1 MTTNFPEKGDD
12 KKISLRNS
20 NFPQFDYKF
29 AKAMKDNTPK
39 IWRAGGNIRGNEAY
53 EFWTKA
59 RNGQETEGVTKWI
72 KEREAWASRHFRDG
86 KQFKDDPT
94 LQPNMSNVAGVVAQ
108 IKWGVIGTLG
118 EQRMKDAILELTK
131 KQEGKKNIDI
141 KQVSASVKKALEK
154 KVKDHNEEV
163 KDSKVKW
170 NARTTL
176 AELTKVME
184 RGIGAY
190 KTNPQSVR
198 PSVSS
203 PEQWGYARVN
213 SFLFALRT
221 GRFQGGKH
229 DTDLLP
235 EDHPMKPKKDEEKK
249 MVDIE
254 KRHIIAVSED
264 EDSVTIKYGKSDD
277 YESGLQ
283 SREKDEDKMDHLEEE
298 EKDAHYDEEKD
309 MHEDEEKDGHEDEKK
324 EMTDEEERDAHEEE
338 EEEEE
343 EDKQD
348 KAFSNNVVYRH
359 FSLKSEESE
368 MIDEKNRTVRI
379 AFSSEQPYE
388 RDFGIEI
395 LDHDRAN
402 LEFMASGNAPLLLD
416 HDATKQIGI
425 VENASIDSDKV
436 GRATVRFGKSPLAEE
451 VFNDV
456 KDGIRRNISVGYE
469 VFDMKAVEKGSEEE
483 GSSKRTF
490 RVAFKPLEASIVSI
504 PADTSVGV
512 GRSASIT
519 TNNRIEGKNNMSEE
533 KTVNPNDILKA
544 ERKRVDEILAL
555 GSEHNCKDLANDH
568 IKSET
573 SVEEF
578 KGVLLNQIKDKPL
591 SSGNELG
598 LSKREKQE
606 YSLFK
611 MINGQLSGRWDNATF
626 ERECSDEIAKRTGK
640 APQGM
645 YVPTEIFARD
655 LTQGTATAG
664 GHITPDTHRGDLYI
678 DALREQAS
686 VLRAGATV
694 FRGLKGDIKIPRL
707 TTKGTVGF
715 VAENSAVS
723 ETNQAFDQVTM
734 TQRDLGGFVDISRQ
748 LMNNANPSIEQIVRN
763 DMTQQIAL
771 KIDDVAFEGGASNEP
786 TGITQTAGIG
796 SVAIG
801 TNGGAITYDA
811 TIDLIKEVATDNAL
825 KGSLGYAVTPEVVY
839 QMRKT
844 PKVASTDSM
853 MIMDSADSLNGY
865 PVFQTS
871 QLPKDLTKGSLSS
884 TAHAMIFGNFQDLLV
899 GFYSGL
905 DILVDQF
912 TGASAGT
919 VRLVFF
925 QGVDIAVRHPESFS
939 AILDIDET
947 A

>member
-1 MTTNFPEKGDD
+1 MATNFPEKGDD

-39 IWRAGGNIRGNEAY
+39 IWRAGGNIRGNEAFEY
-53 EFWTKA
+53 WTKA
-59 RNGQETEGVTKWI
+59 RNGNESEGTIKWI

-118 EQRMKDAILELTK
+118 EQRMKDVILELTK

-141 KQVSASVKKALEK
+141 KQVSETVKKALEK

-163 KDSKVKW
+163 SDAKVKW

-176 AELTKVME
+176 AELIKVME

-190 KTNPQSVR
+190 KTNPESVR
-198 PSVSS
+198 PSVGS

-235 EDHPMKPKKDEEKK
+235 EDHPMKPKKEEEKQ
-249 MVDIE
+249 MTEELE
-254 KRHIIAVSED
+254 KRHVIAVSED
-264 EDSVTIKYGKSDD
+264 DESVTIK
-277 YESGLQ
+277 LA
-283 SREKDEDKMDHLEEE
+283 KDHK
-298 EKDAHYDEEKD
+298 
-309 MHEDEEKDGHEDEKK
+309 EDE
-324 EMTDEEERDAHEEE
+324 MMRSMDEEE
-338 EEEEE
+338 
-343 EDKQD
+343 KQD

-359 FSLKSEESE
+359 FSLKSEDSQ
-368 MIDEKNRTVRI
+368 MIDEDKRTVRI

-436 GRATVRFGKSPLAEE
+436 GRATVRFGKSKLAEE

-490 RVAFKPLEASIVSI
+490 RVGFKPLEASIVSI

-519 TNNRIEGKNNMSEE
+519 TNNRIEGKKQMSEE

-555 GSEHNCKDLANDH
+555 GSEHNCKDLANEH
-568 IKSET
+568 IKAET

-591 SSGNELG
+591 ASGQELG
-598 LSKREKQE
+598 LSKKEKQE

-611 MINGQLSGRWDNATF
+611 MINGQLSGRWENATF
-626 ERECSDEIAKRTGK
+626 ERECSDEIARRTGK

-664 GHITPDTHRGDLYI
+664 GHVTPDVHRGDLYI
-678 DALREQAS
+678 DALREQAT

-748 LMNNANPSIEQIVRN
+748 LINNSNPSIEQIVRN
-763 DMTQQIAL
+763 DMTGQIAL
-771 KIDDVAFEGGASNEP
+771 KIDDVAFEGGGSNEP
-786 TGITQTAGIG
+786 TGITQTSGIG

-811 TIDLIKEVATDNAL
+811 TIDLIKEVAVDNGL
-825 KGSLGYAVTPEVVY
+825 KGALGYCVTPEVVY

-853 MIMDSADSLNGY
+853 MIMDVADALNGY
-865 PVFQTS
+865 PVYQTS
-871 QLPKDLTKGSLSS
+871 QLPKDLTKGTLSS
-884 TAHAMIFGNFQDLLV
+884 TAHAMIFGNWNDLLV

-905 DILVDQF
+905 DILVDPF
-912 TGASAGT
+912 TASSAGT

-925 QGVDIAVRHPESFS
+925 QGVDIAVRHAQSFS

>member
-1 MTTNFPEKGDD
+1 MATNFPEKGDD

-20 NFPQFDYKF
+20 NFPQFGYRF
-29 AKAMKDNTPK
+29 AKSMKDNTPK
-39 IWRAGGNIRGNEAY
+39 IWRAGGNIRGNEAF

-86 KQFKDDPT
+86 KQFKDDPS
-94 LQPNMSNVAGVVAQ
+94 LQPNMSNVGGVVAQ

-118 EQRMKDAILELTK
+118 EQRMKDVILELTK

-141 KQVSASVKKALEK
+141 KQVSATVKKALEK

-176 AELTKVME
+176 SELTKVME

-190 KTNPQSVR
+190 KTNPSSVR

-229 DTDLLP
+229 DQDLLP
-235 EDHPMKPKKDEEKK
+235 KDHPMKPKKDEEKK

-264 EDSVTIKYGKSDD
+264 EESVTIKYA
-277 YESGLQ
+277 
-283 SREKDEDKMDHLEEE
+283 KDHEEEDMTRMNEEE
-298 EKDAHYDEEKD
+298 EKEINEE
-309 MHEDEEKDGHEDEKK
+309 EDRQDDDKK
-324 EMTDEEERDAHEEE
+324 EMTEEENKMSEEEEKMSEEEDKAEEYDDEEKEEE
-338 EEEEE
+338 EEE
-343 EDKQD
+343 KQD
-348 KAFSNNVVYRH
+348 KASSHSLTYRH

-368 MIDEKNRTVRI
+368 IVDEDNRTVRI

-544 ERKRVDEILAL
+544 ERRRVDEILAL

-655 LTQGTATAG
+655 LTQGSATAG
-664 GHITPDTHRGDLYI
+664 GNITPDVHRGDLYI
-678 DALREQAS
+678 DALRSEAT
-686 VLRAGATV
+686 VLRAGAQV
-694 FRGLKGDIKIPRL
+694 FTGLKGDIKIPRL

-771 KIDDVAFEGGASNEP
+771 KIDDVAFEGGGSNEP
-786 TGITQTAGIG
+786 TGITQTSGIG

-865 PVFQTS
+865 PVFQSS
-871 QLPKDLTKGSLSS
+871 QLPKNLTKGSLSS
-884 TAHAMIFGNFQDLLV
+884 TAHAMIFGNFKDLLV

>member
-1 MTTNFPEKGDD
+1 MATNFPEKGDD

-118 EQRMKDAILELTK
+118 EQRMKDVILELTK

-141 KQVSASVKKALEK
+141 KQVSETVKKALEK

-163 KDSKVKW
+163 SDAKVKW

-176 AELTKVME
+176 AELIKVME

-190 KTNPQSVR
+190 KTNPESVR
-198 PSVSS
+198 PSVGS

-235 EDHPMKPKKDEEKK
+235 EDHPMKPKKEEEKQ
-249 MVDIE
+249 MTEELE
-254 KRHIIAVSED
+254 KRHVIAVSED
-264 EDSVTIKYGKSDD
+264 DESVTIKLAKDHKDD
-277 YESGLQ
+277 EMMRS
-283 SREKDEDKMDHLEEE
+283 MDEE
-298 EKDAHYDEEKD
+298 EKENDYEEEKEINNEEDTKSHYDEE
-309 MHEDEEKDGHEDEKK
+309 K
-324 EMTDEEERDAHEEE
+324 EMTDEEEKMSEEEDKAEEYDDEKEEE
-338 EEEEE
+338 EEE
-343 EDKQD
+343 KQD

-359 FSLKSEESE
+359 FSLKSEDSE
-368 MIDEKNRTVRI
+368 MIDEDKRTVRI

-436 GRATVRFGKSPLAEE
+436 GRATVRFGRSKLAEE

-490 RVAFKPLEASIVSI
+490 RVGFKPLEASIVSI

-519 TNNRIEGKNNMSEE
+519 TNNRIEGKKQMSEE

-555 GSEHNCKDLANDH
+555 GSEHNCKDLANEH
-568 IKSET
+568 IKAET

-591 SSGNELG
+591 ASGQELG
-598 LSKREKQE
+598 LSKKEKQE

-611 MINGQLSGRWDNATF
+611 MINGQLSGRWENATF
-626 ERECSDEIAKRTGK
+626 ERECSDEIARRTGK

-664 GHITPDTHRGDLYI
+664 GHVTPDVHRGDLYI
-678 DALREQAS
+678 DALREQAT

-748 LMNNANPSIEQIVRN
+748 LINNSNPSIEQIVRN
-763 DMTQQIAL
+763 DMTGQIAL
-771 KIDDVAFEGGASNEP
+771 KIDDVAFEGGGSNEP
-786 TGITQTAGIG
+786 TGITQTSGIG

-801 TNGGAITYDA
+801 TNGGAITYNA
-811 TIDLIKEVATDNAL
+811 TVDLIKEVAVDNGL
-825 KGSLGYAVTPEVVY
+825 KGSLGYCVTPEVVY

-844 PKVASTDSM
+844 PKVSSTDSV
-853 MIMDSADSLNGY
+853 MIMDMADALNGY
-865 PVFQTS
+865 PVYQTS
-871 QLPKDLTKGSLSS
+871 QLPKDLTKGTLSS
-884 TAHAMIFGNFQDLLV
+884 TAHAMIFGNWADLLV

-905 DILVDQF
+905 DILVDPF
-912 TGASAGT
+912 TASSAGT

-925 QGVDIAVRHPESFS
+925 QGVDIAVRHAQSFS

>member
-39 IWRAGGNIRGNEAY
+39 MWRAGGNIRGNEAY

-118 EQRMKDAILELTK
+118 EQRMKDVILELTK

-141 KQVSASVKKALEK
+141 KQVSESVKKALEK

-170 NARTTL
+170 NSRTTL
-176 AELTKVME
+176 AELIKVME

-190 KTNPQSVR
+190 KTNPESVR

-235 EDHPMKPKKDEEKK
+235 EDHPMKPKKEEEKQ
-249 MVDIE
+249 MTEELE
-254 KRHIIAVSED
+254 KRHVIAVSED
-264 EDSVTIKYGKSDD
+264 DESVTIKLAKDHKDD
-277 YESGLQ
+277 EMMRS
-283 SREKDEDKMDHLEEE
+283 MEEE
-298 EKDAHYDEEKD
+298 EKENDYEE
-309 MHEDEEKDGHEDEKK
+309 EK
-324 EMTDEEERDAHEEE
+324 EMTDEDEKMSDEEDKAEDFDEEKEEE
-338 EEEEE
+338 EEE
-343 EDKQD
+343 KQD

-368 MIDEKNRTVRI
+368 MIDEDKRTVRI

-544 ERKRVDEILAL
+544 ERRRVDEILAL

-568 IKSET
+568 IKAET

-598 LSKREKQE
+598 LSKKEKQE

-611 MINGQLSGRWDNATF
+611 MINGQLSGRWENATF

-678 DALREQAS
+678 DALRDQAT

-715 VAENSAVS
+715 VAENSAVA

-786 TGITQTAGIG
+786 TGITQTSGIG

-871 QLPKDLTKGSLSS
+871 QLPKDLTKGTLSS

>member
-1 MTTNFPEKGDD
+1 MATNFPEKGDD

-39 IWRAGGNIRGNEAY
+39 IWRAGGNIRGNEAFEY
-53 EFWTKA
+53 WTKA
-59 RNGQETEGVTKWI
+59 RNGNESEGTIKWI

-86 KQFKDDPT
+86 KQFKDNPT
-94 LQPNMSNVAGVVAQ
+94 LQPNMSNVSGVVAQ

-118 EQRMKDAILELTK
+118 EQRMKDVILELTK

-141 KQVSASVKKALEK
+141 KQVSETVKKALEK

-163 KDSKVKW
+163 SDAKVKW

-176 AELTKVME
+176 AELIKVME

-190 KTNPQSVR
+190 KTNPESVR
-198 PSVSS
+198 PSVGS

-235 EDHPMKPKKDEEKK
+235 EDHPMKPKKEEEKQ
-249 MVDIE
+249 MTEELE
-254 KRHIIAVSED
+254 KRHVIAVSED
-264 EDSVTIKYGKSDD
+264 DESVTIK
-277 YESGLQ
+277 LA
-283 SREKDEDKMDHLEEE
+283 KDHKEDEMMRSMDEE
-298 EKDAHYDEEKD
+298 EKENDYEE
-309 MHEDEEKDGHEDEKK
+309 EK
-324 EMTDEEERDAHEEE
+324 EMTDEDEKMSDEEDKAEDFDEEKEEE
-338 EEEEE
+338 EEE
-343 EDKQD
+343 KQD

-359 FSLKSEESE
+359 FSLKSEDSQ
-368 MIDEKNRTVRI
+368 MIDEDKRTVRI

-436 GRATVRFGKSPLAEE
+436 GRATVRFGKSKLAEE

-490 RVAFKPLEASIVSI
+490 RVGFKPLEASIVSI

-519 TNNRIEGKNNMSEE
+519 TNKRIEGKKQMSEE

-555 GSEHNCKDLANDH
+555 GSEHNCKDLANEH
-568 IKSET
+568 IKAET

-591 SSGNELG
+591 ASGQELG
-598 LSKREKQE
+598 LSKKEKQE

-611 MINGQLSGRWDNATF
+611 MINGQLSGRWENATF
-626 ERECSDEIAKRTGK
+626 ERECSDEIARRTGK

-664 GHITPDTHRGDLYI
+664 GHVTPDVHRGDLYI
-678 DALREQAS
+678 DALREQAT

-748 LMNNANPSIEQIVRN
+748 LINNSNPSIEQIVRN
-763 DMTQQIAL
+763 DMTGQIAL
-771 KIDDVAFEGGASNEP
+771 KIDDVAFEGGGSNEP
-786 TGITQTAGIG
+786 TGITQTSGIG

-811 TIDLIKEVATDNAL
+811 TIDLIKEVAVDNGL
-825 KGSLGYAVTPEVVY
+825 KGALGYCVTPEVVY

-853 MIMDSADSLNGY
+853 MIMDVADALNGY
-865 PVFQTS
+865 PVYQTS
-871 QLPKDLTKGSLSS
+871 QLPKDLTKGTLSS
-884 TAHAMIFGNFQDLLV
+884 TAHAMIFGNWNDLLV

-905 DILVDQF
+905 DILVDPF
-912 TGASAGT
+912 TASSAGT

-925 QGVDIAVRHPESFS
+925 QGVDIAVRHAQSFS

>member
-1 MTTNFPEKGDD
+1 
-12 KKISLRNS
+12 
-20 NFPQFDYKF
+20 
-29 AKAMKDNTPK
+29 
-39 IWRAGGNIRGNEAY
+39 
-53 EFWTKA
+53 
-59 RNGQETEGVTKWI
+59 
-72 KEREAWASRHFRDG
+72 
-86 KQFKDDPT
+86 
-94 LQPNMSNVAGVVAQ
+94 
-108 IKWGVIGTLG
+108 
-118 EQRMKDAILELTK
+118 
-131 KQEGKKNIDI
+131 
-141 KQVSASVKKALEK
+141 
-154 KVKDHNEEV
+154 
-163 KDSKVKW
+163 
-170 NARTTL
+170 
-176 AELTKVME
+176 
-184 RGIGAY
+184 
-190 KTNPQSVR
+190 
-198 PSVSS
+198 
-203 PEQWGYARVN
+203 
-213 SFLFALRT
+213 
-221 GRFQGGKH
+221 
-229 DTDLLP
+229 
-235 EDHPMKPKKDEEKK
+235 
-249 MVDIE
+249 
-254 KRHIIAVSED
+254 
-264 EDSVTIKYGKSDD
+264 
-277 YESGLQ
+277 
-283 SREKDEDKMDHLEEE
+283 
-298 EKDAHYDEEKD
+298 
-309 MHEDEEKDGHEDEKK
+309 
-324 EMTDEEERDAHEEE
+324 
-338 EEEEE
+338 
-343 EDKQD
+343 
-348 KAFSNNVVYRH
+348 
-359 FSLKSEESE
+359 
-368 MIDEKNRTVRI
+368 
-379 AFSSEQPYE
+379 
-388 RDFGIEI
+388 
-395 LDHDRAN
+395 
-402 LEFMASGNAPLLLD
+402 
-416 HDATKQIGI
+416 
-425 VENASIDSDKV
+425 
-436 GRATVRFGKSPLAEE
+436 
-451 VFNDV
+451 
-456 KDGIRRNISVGYE
+456 
-469 VFDMKAVEKGSEEE
+469 MKAVEKGSEEE

>member
-1 MTTNFPEKGDD
+1 MATNFPEAGDD

-20 NFPQFDYKF
+20 NFPQFDYSF
-29 AKAMKDNTPK
+29 AKAMKENTPK

-53 EFWTKA
+53 EYWTKA
-59 RNGQETEGVTKWI
+59 RDGNESEGTLKWI

-118 EQRMKDAILELTK
+118 EQRMKDVILELTK

-141 KQVSASVKKALEK
+141 KQVSETVRTALEK

-163 KDSKVKW
+163 KDAKVDW

-176 AELTKVME
+176 AELIKVME

-190 KTNPQSVR
+190 KTNPESVR
-198 PSVSS
+198 PSVGS

-235 EDHPMKPKKDEEKK
+235 EDHPMKPKKDEEKQ
-249 MVDIE
+249 MTDEIN
-254 KRHIIAVSED
+254 KRHVIAVSED
-264 EDSVTIKYGKSDD
+264 DESVTIKFAKDHDDEEMMRSKEEDDKS
-277 YESGLQ
+277 Y
-283 SREKDEDKMDHLEEE
+283 DE
-298 EKDAHYDEEKD
+298 EEKD
-309 MHEDEEKDGHEDEKK
+309 MHEEEEKAGHEEEEK
-324 EMTDEEERDAHEEE
+324 EMTDEEEKEMEEE
-338 EEEEE
+338 E
-343 EDKQD
+343 KQD
-348 KAFSNNVVYRH
+348 KASTKPLAYRH

-368 MIDEKNRTVRI
+368 MIDEEKRTVRI

-469 VFDMKAVEKGSEEE
+469 VFDMKALEKASDDE

-490 RVAFKPLEASIVSI
+490 KVGFKPLEASIVSI

-512 GRSASIT
+512 GRSASLT
-519 TNNRIEGKNNMSEE
+519 NNNRIEGIKTMSEE
-533 KTVNPNDILKA
+533 KTVNPNDVLKA
-544 ERKRVDEILAL
+544 ERKRVDEILAY
-555 GSEHNCKDLANDH
+555 GSEHNCKDLANEH
-568 IKSET
+568 IKNGT

-591 SSGNELG
+591 SSANDEIGM
-598 LSKREKQE
+598 SKKEQKE

-611 MINGQLSGRWDNATF
+611 MINAQLTGRWDDARL
-626 ERECSDEIAKRTGK
+626 ERECSDEIARKVGK
-640 APQGM
+640 SSRGI
-645 YVPTEIFARD
+645 YVPTEIFKRD
-655 LTQGTATAG
+655 LTQGTASAG
-664 GHITPDTHRGDLYI
+664 GHVTPDVHRGDLFI
-678 DALREQAS
+678 DALRDGAKVLAS
-686 VLRAGATV
+686 GATV
-694 FRGLKGDIKIPRL
+694 FRGLKGDVKIPKL

-715 VAENSAVS
+715 VAENSAVG
-723 ETNQAFDQVTM
+723 ETNQAFSQVTM
-734 TQRDLGGFVDISRQ
+734 TQRDLGGYVDVSRQ
-748 LMNNANPSIEQIVRN
+748 LMNNADPSIEQIIRN
-763 DMTQQIAL
+763 DMTSQIAL
-771 KIDDVAFEGGASNEP
+771 KIDEVSYEGGGSNEP
-786 TGITQTAGIG
+786 TGIIGTSGIG
-796 SVAIG
+796 DVAIG

-811 TIDLIKEVATDNAL
+811 TIDLIKEVAQDNAL
-825 KGSLGYAVTPEVVY
+825 KGNLAYHVTPEVVY

-853 MIMDSADSLNGY
+853 MIMDQADALNGY
-865 PVFQTS
+865 SVFQS
-871 QLPKDLTKGSLSS
+871 SVLPKNLTKGTLSA
-884 TAHAMIFGNFQDLLV
+884 TAHAMIFGNWADLLV

-905 DILVDQF
+905 DVLVDPY
-912 TGASAGT
+912 TGSSAGT

>member
-1 MTTNFPEKGDD
+1 MATNFPEAGDD

-20 NFPQFDYKF
+20 NFPQFDYSF
-29 AKAMKDNTPK
+29 AKAMKENTPK

-53 EFWTKA
+53 EYWTKA
-59 RNGQETEGVTKWI
+59 RDGNESEGTLKWI

-118 EQRMKDAILELTK
+118 EQRMKDVILELTK

-141 KQVSASVKKALEK
+141 KQVSETVRTALEK

-163 KDSKVKW
+163 KDAKVDW

-176 AELTKVME
+176 AELIKVME

-190 KTNPQSVR
+190 KTNPESVR
-198 PSVSS
+198 PSVGS

-235 EDHPMKPKKDEEKK
+235 EDHPMKPKKDEEKQ
-249 MVDIE
+249 MTDEIN
-254 KRHIIAVSED
+254 KRHVIAVSED
-264 EDSVTIKYGKSDD
+264 DESVTIKFAKDHDDEEMMRSKEEDDKS
-277 YESGLQ
+277 Y
-283 SREKDEDKMDHLEEE
+283 DE
-298 EKDAHYDEEKD
+298 EEKD
-309 MHEDEEKDGHEDEKK
+309 MHEEEEKAGHEEEEK
-324 EMTDEEERDAHEEE
+324 EMTDEEEKAGHDEEEKEMEEE
-338 EEEEE
+338 E
-343 EDKQD
+343 KQD
-348 KAFSNNVVYRH
+348 KASTKPLAYRH

-368 MIDEKNRTVRI
+368 MIDEEKRTVRI

-469 VFDMKAVEKGSEEE
+469 VFDMKALEKASDDE

-490 RVAFKPLEASIVSI
+490 KVGFKPLEASIVSI

-512 GRSASIT
+512 GRSASLT
-519 TNNRIEGKNNMSEE
+519 NNNRIEGIKTMSEE
-533 KTVNPNDILKA
+533 KTVNPNDVLKA
-544 ERKRVDEILAL
+544 ERKRVDEILAY
-555 GSEHNCKDLANDH
+555 GSEHNCKDLANEH
-568 IKSET
+568 IKNGT

-591 SSGNELG
+591 SSANDEIGM
-598 LSKREKQE
+598 SKKEQKE

-611 MINGQLSGRWDNATF
+611 MINAQITGRWDDARL
-626 ERECSDEIAKRTGK
+626 ERECSDEIARKVGK
-640 APQGM
+640 SSRGI
-645 YVPTEIFARD
+645 YVPTEIFKRD
-655 LTQGTATAG
+655 LTQGTASAG
-664 GHITPDTHRGDLYI
+664 GHVTPDVHRGDLFI
-678 DALREQAS
+678 DALRDGAKVLAS
-686 VLRAGATV
+686 GATV
-694 FRGLKGDIKIPRL
+694 FRGLKGDVKIPKL

-715 VAENSAVS
+715 VAENSAVG
-723 ETNQAFDQVTM
+723 ETNQAFSQVTM
-734 TQRDLGGFVDISRQ
+734 TQRDLGGYVDVSRQ
-748 LMNNANPSIEQIVRN
+748 LMNNADPSIEQIIRN
-763 DMTQQIAL
+763 DMTSQIAL
-771 KIDDVAFEGGASNEP
+771 KIDEVSYEGGGSNEP
-786 TGITQTAGIG
+786 TGIIGTSGIG
-796 SVAIG
+796 DVAIG

-811 TIDLIKEVATDNAL
+811 TIDLIKEVAQDNAL
-825 KGSLGYAVTPEVVY
+825 KGNLAYHVTPEVVY

-853 MIMDSADSLNGY
+853 MIMDQADALNGY
-865 PVFQTS
+865 SVFQS
-871 QLPKDLTKGSLSS
+871 SVLPKNLTKGTLSA
-884 TAHAMIFGNFQDLLV
+884 TAHAMIFGNWADLLV

-905 DILVDQF
+905 DVLVDPY
-912 TGASAGT
+912 TGSSAGT

>member
-1 MTTNFPEKGDD
+1 MATNFPEAGDD

-20 NFPQFDYKF
+20 NFPQFDYSF
-29 AKAMKDNTPK
+29 AKAMKENTPK

-59 RNGQETEGVTKWI
+59 RDGQETEGTLKWI

-118 EQRMKDAILELTK
+118 EQRMKDVILELTK
-131 KQEGKKNIDI
+131 KQEGKKNIYI
-141 KQVSASVKKALEK
+141 KQVSETVRTALEK
-154 KVKDHNEEV
+154 KVKDHNEEI
-163 KDSKVKW
+163 KDAKVDW

-176 AELTKVME
+176 AELIKVME

-190 KTNPQSVR
+190 KTNPESVR
-198 PSVSS
+198 PSVGS

-235 EDHPMKPKKDEEKK
+235 EDHPMKPKKDEEKQMTDEIK
-249 MVDIE
+249 
-254 KRHIIAVSED
+254 KRHVIAVSED
-264 EDSVTIKYGKSDD
+264 DESVTIKFAKDHDDEEMTRGK
-277 YESGLQ
+277 
-283 SREKDEDKMDHLEEE
+283 
-298 EKDAHYDEEKD
+298 DEEKD
-309 MHEDEEKDGHEDEKK
+309 MHEEEEKDMHYDDEEKGGHEEEEK
-324 EMTDEEERDAHEEE
+324 EMTDEEEKAGHDEEEKAEHEEE
-338 EEEEE
+338 EE
-343 EDKQD
+343 KQD
-348 KAFSNNVVYRH
+348 KASAKPLTYRH

-368 MIDEKNRTVRI
+368 MIDEEKRTVRI

-436 GRATVRFGKSPLAEE
+436 GRALVRFGRSKLAEE

-469 VFDMKAVEKGSEEE
+469 VFDMKAVEEES
-483 GSSKRTF
+483 GDGKSKRTF
-490 RVAFKPLEASIVSI
+490 RVGFKPLEASIVSI

-512 GRSASIT
+512 GRSASLT
-519 TNNRIEGKNNMSEE
+519 NNNRIEGIKTMSEE
-533 KTVNPNDILKA
+533 KTVNPNDVLKA
-544 ERKRVDEILAL
+544 ERKRVDEILAY
-555 GSEHNCKDLANDH
+555 GSEHNCKDLANEH
-568 IKSET
+568 IKNGT

-578 KGVLLNQIKDKPL
+578 KGVLLTQIKDKPL
-591 SSGNELG
+591 SSANDEIGM
-598 LSKREKQE
+598 SKKEQKE

-611 MINGQLSGRWDNATF
+611 MINAQITGRWDDARL
-626 ERECSDEIAKRTGK
+626 ERECSDEIARKVGK
-640 APQGM
+640 SSRGI
-645 YVPTEIFARD
+645 YVPTEIFKRD
-655 LTQGTATAG
+655 LTQGTASAG
-664 GHITPDTHRGDLYI
+664 GHVTPDVHRGDLFI
-678 DALREQAS
+678 DALRDGAKVLAS
-686 VLRAGATV
+686 GATV
-694 FRGLKGDIKIPRL
+694 FRGLKGDIKIPKL

-723 ETNQAFDQVTM
+723 ETNQAFSQVTM
-734 TQRDLGGFVDISRQ
+734 TQRDCGGFVDVSRQ
-748 LMNNANPSIEQIVRN
+748 LMNNADPSIEQIIRN
-763 DMTQQIAL
+763 DMTSQIAL
-771 KIDDVAFEGGASNEP
+771 KIDEVAYEGGGSNEP
-786 TGITQTAGIG
+786 TGITQTSGIG
-796 SVAIG
+796 DVAIG

-811 TIDLIKEVATDNAL
+811 TIDLIKEVAQDNAL
-825 KGSLGYAVTPEVVY
+825 KGNLAYHVTPEVVY

-853 MIMDSADSLNGY
+853 MIMDQADALNGY
-865 PVFQTS
+865 SVFQS
-871 QLPKDLTKGSLSS
+871 SVLPKDLDKGTLSG
-884 TAHAMIFGNFQDLLV
+884 TAHAMIFGNWADLLV

-905 DILVDQF
+905 DVLVDPY
-912 TGASAGT
+912 TGSSAGT

-925 QGVDIAVRHPESFS
+925 QGLDVAVRHPESFS

>member
-1 MTTNFPEKGDD
+1 MATNFPEAGDD

-20 NFPQFDYKF
+20 NFPQFDYSF
-29 AKAMKDNTPK
+29 AKAMKENTPK

-53 EFWTKA
+53 EYWTKA
-59 RNGQETEGVTKWI
+59 RDGNESEGTLKWI
-72 KEREAWASRHFRDG
+72 KEREAWGSRHFRDG

-118 EQRMKDAILELTK
+118 EQRMKDVILELTK

-141 KQVSASVKKALEK
+141 KQVSETVRTALEK

-163 KDSKVKW
+163 KDAKVDW

-176 AELTKVME
+176 AELIKVME

-190 KTNPQSVR
+190 KTNPESVR
-198 PSVSS
+198 PSVGS

-235 EDHPMKPKKDEEKK
+235 EDHPMKPKKDEEKQ
-249 MVDIE
+249 MTDEIN
-254 KRHIIAVSED
+254 KRHVIAVSED
-264 EDSVTIKYGKSDD
+264 DESVTIKFAKDHDDEEMMRSKEEDDKS
-277 YESGLQ
+277 Y
-283 SREKDEDKMDHLEEE
+283 DE
-298 EKDAHYDEEKD
+298 EEKD
-309 MHEDEEKDGHEDEKK
+309 MHEEEEKAGHEEEEK
-324 EMTDEEERDAHEEE
+324 EMTDEEEKEMEEE
-338 EEEEE
+338 E
-343 EDKQD
+343 KQD
-348 KAFSNNVVYRH
+348 KASTKPLAYRH

-368 MIDEKNRTVRI
+368 MIDEEKRTVRI

-469 VFDMKAVEKGSEEE
+469 VFDMKALEKASDDE

-490 RVAFKPLEASIVSI
+490 KVGFKPLEASIVSI

-512 GRSASIT
+512 GRSASLT
-519 TNNRIEGKNNMSEE
+519 NNNRIEGIKTMSEE
-533 KTVNPNDILKA
+533 KTVNPNDVLKA
-544 ERKRVDEILAL
+544 ERKRVDEILAY
-555 GSEHNCKDLANDH
+555 GSEHNCKDLANEH
-568 IKSET
+568 IKNGT

-591 SSGNELG
+591 SSANDEIGM
-598 LSKREKQE
+598 SKKEQKE

-611 MINGQLSGRWDNATF
+611 MINAQITGRWDDARL
-626 ERECSDEIAKRTGK
+626 ERECSDEIARKVGK
-640 APQGM
+640 SSRGI
-645 YVPTEIFARD
+645 YVPTEIFKRD
-655 LTQGTATAG
+655 LTQGTASAG
-664 GHITPDTHRGDLYI
+664 GHVTPDVHRGDLFI
-678 DALREQAS
+678 DALRDGAKVLAS
-686 VLRAGATV
+686 GATV
-694 FRGLKGDIKIPRL
+694 FRGLKGDVKIPKL

-715 VAENSAVS
+715 VAENSAVG
-723 ETNQAFDQVTM
+723 ETNQAFSQVTM
-734 TQRDLGGFVDISRQ
+734 TQRDLGGYVDVSRQ
-748 LMNNANPSIEQIVRN
+748 LMNNADPSIEQIIRN
-763 DMTQQIAL
+763 DMTSQIAL
-771 KIDDVAFEGGASNEP
+771 KIDEVSYEGGGSNEP
-786 TGITQTAGIG
+786 TGIIGTSGIG
-796 SVAIG
+796 DVAIG

-811 TIDLIKEVATDNAL
+811 TIDLIKEVAQDNAL
-825 KGSLGYAVTPEVVY
+825 KGNLAYHVTPEVVY

-853 MIMDSADSLNGY
+853 MIMDQADALNGY
-865 PVFQTS
+865 SVFQS
-871 QLPKDLTKGSLSS
+871 SVLPKNLTKGTLSA
-884 TAHAMIFGNFQDLLV
+884 TAHAMIFGNWADLLV

-905 DILVDQF
+905 DVLVDPY
-912 TGASAGT
+912 TGSSAGT

>member
-1 MTTNFPEKGDD
+1 MATNFPEAGDD

-20 NFPQFDYKF
+20 NFPQFDYSF
-29 AKAMKDNTPK
+29 AKAMKENTPK

-53 EFWTKA
+53 EYWTKA
-59 RNGQETEGVTKWI
+59 RDGNESEGTLKWI
-72 KEREAWASRHFRDG
+72 KEREAWGSRHFRDG

-118 EQRMKDAILELTK
+118 EQRMKDVILELTK

-141 KQVSASVKKALEK
+141 KQVSETVRTALEK

-163 KDSKVKW
+163 KDAKVDW

-176 AELTKVME
+176 AELIKVME

-190 KTNPQSVR
+190 KTNPESVR
-198 PSVSS
+198 PSVGS

-235 EDHPMKPKKDEEKK
+235 EDHPMKPKKDEEKQ
-249 MVDIE
+249 MTDEIN
-254 KRHIIAVSED
+254 KRHVIAVSED
-264 EDSVTIKYGKSDD
+264 DESVTIKFAKDHDDEEMMRSKEEDDKS
-277 YESGLQ
+277 Y
-283 SREKDEDKMDHLEEE
+283 DE
-298 EKDAHYDEEKD
+298 EEKD
-309 MHEDEEKDGHEDEKK
+309 MHEEEEKAGHEEEEK
-324 EMTDEEERDAHEEE
+324 EMTDEEEKAGHDEEEKEMEEE
-338 EEEEE
+338 E
-343 EDKQD
+343 KQD
-348 KAFSNNVVYRH
+348 KASTKPLAYRH

-368 MIDEKNRTVRI
+368 MIDEEKRTVRI

-469 VFDMKAVEKGSEEE
+469 VFDMKALEKASDDE

-490 RVAFKPLEASIVSI
+490 KVGFKPLEASIVSI

-512 GRSASIT
+512 GRSASLT
-519 TNNRIEGKNNMSEE
+519 NNNRIEGIKTMSEE
-533 KTVNPNDILKA
+533 KTVNPNDVLKA
-544 ERKRVDEILAL
+544 ERKRVDEILAY
-555 GSEHNCKDLANDH
+555 GSEHNCKDLANEH
-568 IKSET
+568 IKNGT

-591 SSGNELG
+591 SSANDEIGM
-598 LSKREKQE
+598 SKKEQKE

-611 MINGQLSGRWDNATF
+611 MINAQITGRWDDARL
-626 ERECSDEIAKRTGK
+626 ERECSDEIARKVGK
-640 APQGM
+640 SSRGI
-645 YVPTEIFARD
+645 YVPTEIFKRD
-655 LTQGTATAG
+655 LTQGTASAG
-664 GHITPDTHRGDLYI
+664 GHVTPDVHRGDLFI
-678 DALREQAS
+678 DALRDGAKVLAS
-686 VLRAGATV
+686 GATV
-694 FRGLKGDIKIPRL
+694 FRGLKGDVKIPKL

-715 VAENSAVS
+715 VAENSAVG
-723 ETNQAFDQVTM
+723 ETNQAFSQVTM
-734 TQRDLGGFVDISRQ
+734 TQRDLGGYVDVSRQ
-748 LMNNANPSIEQIVRN
+748 LMNNADPSIEQIIRN
-763 DMTQQIAL
+763 DMTSQIAL
-771 KIDDVAFEGGASNEP
+771 KIDEVSYEGGGSNEP
-786 TGITQTAGIG
+786 TGIIGTSGIG
-796 SVAIG
+796 DVAIG

-811 TIDLIKEVATDNAL
+811 TIDLIKEVAQDNAL
-825 KGSLGYAVTPEVVY
+825 KGNLAYHVTPEVVY

-853 MIMDSADSLNGY
+853 MIMDQADALNGY
-865 PVFQTS
+865 SVFQS
-871 QLPKDLTKGSLSS
+871 SVLPKNLTKGTLSA
-884 TAHAMIFGNFQDLLV
+884 TAHAMIFGNWADLLV

-905 DILVDQF
+905 DVLVDPY
-912 TGASAGT
+912 TGSSAGT

>member
-1 MTTNFPEKGDD
+1 MATNFPEAGDD

-20 NFPQFDYKF
+20 NFPQFDYSF
-29 AKAMKDNTPK
+29 AKAMKENTPK

-59 RNGQETEGVTKWI
+59 RDGQETEGTLKWI

-118 EQRMKDAILELTK
+118 EQRMKDVILELTK
-131 KQEGKKNIDI
+131 KQEGKKNIYI
-141 KQVSASVKKALEK
+141 KQVSETVRTALEK
-154 KVKDHNEEV
+154 KVKDHNEEI
-163 KDSKVKW
+163 KDAKVDW

-176 AELTKVME
+176 AELIKVME

-190 KTNPQSVR
+190 KTNPESVR
-198 PSVSS
+198 PSVGS

-235 EDHPMKPKKDEEKK
+235 EDHPMKPKKDEEKQMTDEIK
-249 MVDIE
+249 
-254 KRHIIAVSED
+254 KRHVIAVSED
-264 EDSVTIKYGKSDD
+264 DESVTIKFAKDHDDEEMTRGK
-277 YESGLQ
+277 
-283 SREKDEDKMDHLEEE
+283 
-298 EKDAHYDEEKD
+298 DEEKD
-309 MHEDEEKDGHEDEKK
+309 MHYDDEEK
-324 EMTDEEERDAHEEE
+324 EMTDEEEKAGHDEEEKAEHEEE
-338 EEEEE
+338 EE
-343 EDKQD
+343 KQD
-348 KAFSNNVVYRH
+348 KASAKPLTYRH

-368 MIDEKNRTVRI
+368 MIDEEKRTVRI

-469 VFDMKAVEKGSEEE
+469 VFDMKAVEEES
-483 GSSKRTF
+483 GDGKSKRTF
-490 RVAFKPLEASIVSI
+490 RVGFKPLEASIVSI

-512 GRSASIT
+512 GRSASLT
-519 TNNRIEGKNNMSEE
+519 NNNRIEGIKTMSEE
-533 KTVNPNDILKA
+533 KTVNPNDVLKA
-544 ERKRVDEILAL
+544 ERKRVDEILAY
-555 GSEHNCKDLANDH
+555 GSEHNCKDLANEH
-568 IKSET
+568 IKNGT

-578 KGVLLNQIKDKPL
+578 KGVLLTQIKDKPL
-591 SSGNELG
+591 SSANDEIGM
-598 LSKREKQE
+598 SKKEQKE

-611 MINGQLSGRWDNATF
+611 MINAQITGRWDDARL
-626 ERECSDEIAKRTGK
+626 ERECSDEIARKVGK
-640 APQGM
+640 SSRGI
-645 YVPTEIFARD
+645 YVPTEIFKRD
-655 LTQGTATAG
+655 LTQGTASAG
-664 GHITPDTHRGDLYI
+664 GHVTPDVHRGDLFI
-678 DALREQAS
+678 DALRDGAKVLAS
-686 VLRAGATV
+686 GATV
-694 FRGLKGDIKIPRL
+694 FRGLKGDIKIPKL

-723 ETNQAFDQVTM
+723 ETNQAFSQVTM
-734 TQRDLGGFVDISRQ
+734 TQRDCGGFVDVSRQ
-748 LMNNANPSIEQIVRN
+748 LMNNADPSIEQIIRN
-763 DMTQQIAL
+763 DMTSQIAL
-771 KIDDVAFEGGASNEP
+771 KIDEVAYEGGGSNEP
-786 TGITQTAGIG
+786 TGITQTSGIG
-796 SVAIG
+796 DVAIG

-811 TIDLIKEVATDNAL
+811 TIDLIKEVAQDNAL
-825 KGSLGYAVTPEVVY
+825 KGNLAYHVTPEVVY

-853 MIMDSADSLNGY
+853 MIMDQADALNGY
-865 PVFQTS
+865 SVFQS
-871 QLPKDLTKGSLSS
+871 SVLPKDLDKGTLSG
-884 TAHAMIFGNFQDLLV
+884 TAHAMIFGNWADLLV

-905 DILVDQF
+905 DVLVDPY
-912 TGASAGT
+912 TGSSAGT

-925 QGVDIAVRHPESFS
+925 QGLDVAVRHPESFS

>member
-118 EQRMKDAILELTK
+118 EQRMKDVILELTK

-141 KQVSASVKKALEK
+141 KQVSESVKKALEK

-170 NARTTL
+170 NSRTTL
-176 AELTKVME
+176 AELIKVME

-190 KTNPQSVR
+190 KTNPESVR

-235 EDHPMKPKKDEEKK
+235 EDHPMKPKKEEEKQ
-249 MVDIE
+249 MTEELE
-254 KRHIIAVSED
+254 KRHVIAVSED
-264 EDSVTIKYGKSDD
+264 DESVTIKLAKDHKDD
-277 YESGLQ
+277 EMMRS
-283 SREKDEDKMDHLEEE
+283 MDEE
-298 EKDAHYDEEKD
+298 EKENDYEE
-309 MHEDEEKDGHEDEKK
+309 EK
-324 EMTDEEERDAHEEE
+324 EMTDEDEKMSDEEDKAEDFDEEKEEE
-338 EEEEE
+338 EEE
-343 EDKQD
+343 KQD

-368 MIDEKNRTVRI
+368 MIDEDKRTVRI

-544 ERKRVDEILAL
+544 ERRRVDEILAL

-568 IKSET
+568 IKAET

-598 LSKREKQE
+598 LSKKEKQE

-611 MINGQLSGRWDNATF
+611 MINGQLSGRWENATF

-678 DALREQAS
+678 DALRDQAT

-715 VAENSAVS
+715 VAENSAVA

-786 TGITQTAGIG
+786 TGITQTSGIG

-871 QLPKDLTKGSLSS
+871 QLPKDLTKGTLSS

>member
-118 EQRMKDAILELTK
+118 EQRMKDVILELTK

-141 KQVSASVKKALEK
+141 KQVSESVKKALEK

-170 NARTTL
+170 NSRTTL
-176 AELTKVME
+176 AELIKVME

-190 KTNPQSVR
+190 KTNPESVR

-235 EDHPMKPKKDEEKK
+235 EDHPMKPKKEEEKQ
-249 MVDIE
+249 MTEELE
-254 KRHIIAVSED
+254 KRHVIAVSED
-264 EDSVTIKYGKSDD
+264 DESVTIKLAKDHKDD
-277 YESGLQ
+277 EMMRS
-283 SREKDEDKMDHLEEE
+283 MEEE
-298 EKDAHYDEEKD
+298 EKENDYEE
-309 MHEDEEKDGHEDEKK
+309 EK
-324 EMTDEEERDAHEEE
+324 EMTDEDEKMSDEEDKAEDFDEEKEEE
-338 EEEEE
+338 EEE
-343 EDKQD
+343 KQD

-368 MIDEKNRTVRI
+368 MIDEDKRTVRI

-544 ERKRVDEILAL
+544 ERRRVDEILAL

-568 IKSET
+568 IKAET

-598 LSKREKQE
+598 LSKKEKQE

-611 MINGQLSGRWDNATF
+611 MINGQLSGRWENATF

-678 DALREQAS
+678 DALRDQAT

-715 VAENSAVS
+715 VAENSAVA

-786 TGITQTAGIG
+786 TGITQTSGIG

-871 QLPKDLTKGSLSS
+871 QLPKDLTKGTLSS

>member
-1 MTTNFPEKGDD
+1 MATNFPEAGDD

-20 NFPQFDYKF
+20 NFPQFDYSF
-29 AKAMKDNTPK
+29 AKAMKENTPK

-53 EFWTKA
+53 EYWTKA
-59 RNGQETEGVTKWI
+59 RDGNESEGTLKWI

-118 EQRMKDAILELTK
+118 EQRMKDVILELTK

-141 KQVSASVKKALEK
+141 KQVSETVRTALEK

-163 KDSKVKW
+163 KDAKVDW

-176 AELTKVME
+176 AELIKVME

-190 KTNPQSVR
+190 KTNPESVR
-198 PSVSS
+198 PSVGS

-235 EDHPMKPKKDEEKK
+235 EDHPMKPKKDEEKQ
-249 MVDIE
+249 MTDEIN
-254 KRHIIAVSED
+254 KRHVIAVSED
-264 EDSVTIKYGKSDD
+264 DESVTIKFAKDHDDEEMMRSKEEDDKS
-277 YESGLQ
+277 Y
-283 SREKDEDKMDHLEEE
+283 DE
-298 EKDAHYDEEKD
+298 EEKD
-309 MHEDEEKDGHEDEKK
+309 MHEEEEKAGHEEEEK
-324 EMTDEEERDAHEEE
+324 EMTDEEEKAGHDEEEKEMEEE
-338 EEEEE
+338 E
-343 EDKQD
+343 KQD
-348 KAFSNNVVYRH
+348 KASTKPLAYRH

-368 MIDEKNRTVRI
+368 MIDEEKRTVRI

-469 VFDMKAVEKGSEEE
+469 VFDMKALEKASDDE

-490 RVAFKPLEASIVSI
+490 KVGFKPLEASIVSI

-512 GRSASIT
+512 GRSASLT
-519 TNNRIEGKNNMSEE
+519 NNNRIEGIKTMSEE
-533 KTVNPNDILKA
+533 KTVNPNDVLKA
-544 ERKRVDEILAL
+544 ERKRVDEILAY
-555 GSEHNCKDLANDH
+555 GSEHNCKDLANEH
-568 IKSET
+568 IKNGT

-591 SSGNELG
+591 SSANDEIGM
-598 LSKREKQE
+598 SKKEQKE

-611 MINGQLSGRWDNATF
+611 MINAQLTGRWDDARL
-626 ERECSDEIAKRTGK
+626 ERECSDEIARKVGK
-640 APQGM
+640 SSRGI
-645 YVPTEIFARD
+645 YVPTEIFKRD
-655 LTQGTATAG
+655 LTQGTASAG
-664 GHITPDTHRGDLYI
+664 GHVTPDVHRGDLFI
-678 DALREQAS
+678 DALRDGAKVLAS
-686 VLRAGATV
+686 GATV
-694 FRGLKGDIKIPRL
+694 FRGLKGDIKIPKL

-723 ETNQAFDQVTM
+723 ETNQAFSQVTM
-734 TQRDLGGFVDISRQ
+734 TQRDLGGYVDVSRQ
-748 LMNNANPSIEQIVRN
+748 LMNNADPSIEQIIRN
-763 DMTQQIAL
+763 DMTSQIAL
-771 KIDDVAFEGGASNEP
+771 KIDEVSYEGGGSNEP
-786 TGITQTAGIG
+786 QGIIGTSGIG
-796 SVAIG
+796 NVAIG

-811 TIDLIKEVATDNAL
+811 TIDLIKEVAQDNAL
-825 KGSLGYAVTPEVVY
+825 KGNLAYHVTPEVVY

-853 MIMDSADSLNGY
+853 MIMDQADALNGY
-865 PVFQTS
+865 SVFQS
-871 QLPKDLTKGSLSS
+871 SVLPKDLTKGTLSA
-884 TAHAMIFGNFQDLLV
+884 TAHAMIFGNWADLLV

-905 DILVDQF
+905 DVLVDPY
-912 TGASAGT
+912 TGSSAGT

-925 QGVDIAVRHPESFS
+925 QGLDIAVRHPESFS

>member
-1 MTTNFPEKGDD
+1 MITFKHQRIVMTTNFPEKGDD

-118 EQRMKDAILELTK
+118 EQRMKDVILELTK

-141 KQVSASVKKALEK
+141 KQVSESVKKALEK

-170 NARTTL
+170 NSRTTL
-176 AELTKVME
+176 AELIKVME

-190 KTNPQSVR
+190 KTNPESVR

-235 EDHPMKPKKDEEKK
+235 EDHPMKPKKEEEKQ
-249 MVDIE
+249 MTEELE
-254 KRHIIAVSED
+254 KRHVIAVSED
-264 EDSVTIKYGKSDD
+264 DESVTIKLAKDHKDD
-277 YESGLQ
+277 EMMRS
-283 SREKDEDKMDHLEEE
+283 MEEE
-298 EKDAHYDEEKD
+298 EKENDYEE
-309 MHEDEEKDGHEDEKK
+309 EK
-324 EMTDEEERDAHEEE
+324 EMTDEDEKMSDEEDKAEDFDEEKEEE
-338 EEEEE
+338 EEE
-343 EDKQD
+343 KQD

-368 MIDEKNRTVRI
+368 MIDEDKRTVRI

-544 ERKRVDEILAL
+544 ERRRVDEILAL

-568 IKSET
+568 IKAET

-598 LSKREKQE
+598 LSKKEKQE

-611 MINGQLSGRWDNATF
+611 MINGQLSGRWENATF

-678 DALREQAS
+678 DALRDQAT

-715 VAENSAVS
+715 VAENSAVA

-771 KIDDVAFEGGASNEP
+771 KIDDVAFEG
-786 TGITQTAGIG
+786 
-796 SVAIG
+796 
-801 TNGGAITYDA
+801 
-811 TIDLIKEVATDNAL
+811 
-825 KGSLGYAVTPEVVY
+825 SL
-839 QMRKT
+839 
-844 PKVASTDSM
+844 
-853 MIMDSADSLNGY
+853 
-865 PVFQTS
+865 
-871 QLPKDLTKGSLSS
+871 
-884 TAHAMIFGNFQDLLV
+884 
-899 GFYSGL
+899 
-905 DILVDQF
+905 
-912 TGASAGT
+912 
-919 VRLVFF
+919 
-925 QGVDIAVRHPESFS
+925 
-939 AILDIDET
+939 
-947 A
+947 